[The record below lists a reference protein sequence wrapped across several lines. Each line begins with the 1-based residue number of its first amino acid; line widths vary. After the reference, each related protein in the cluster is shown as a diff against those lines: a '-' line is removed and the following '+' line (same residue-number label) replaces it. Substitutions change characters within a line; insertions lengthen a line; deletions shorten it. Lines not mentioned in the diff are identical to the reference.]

1 MNKYTFMKNEKS
13 LSLAVFI
20 IGCLIGLSIAMYY
33 QNNRN
38 STVERRIYS
47 NGDYEIVYCTRAEA
61 VDKAVKMGADSVVS
75 IYRNN

>member
-1 MNKYTFMKNEKS
+1 MNNYSIMKNERL
-13 LSLAVFI
+13 LSLGVFA
-20 IGCLIGLSIAMYY
+20 IGIFIGGIIAMNHH
-33 QNNRN
+33 NNGN

-47 NGDYEIVYCTRAEA
+47 NGGYEIVYCTRAEA